1 MQAATLPCLRIELG
15 PCDAARRIVRNP
27 VEEQMK
33 CSKIFVITVPLLLC
47 FALSGVAQL
56 QKGTQAGDG
65 PLLRELV
72 GLERSALDRW
82 IKVDPEGYLSLYDPG
97 ISYFDPFTEK
107 RIDGLEGL
115 QARVA
120 QMKGT
125 KSPFEDLHYEIVD
138 PRVQRF
144 GDVGVLTF
152 QVINYGK
159 VHGQP
164 ESVVSHWNSTE
175 IYARVHGKWKIVHS
189 HWSFVKPQLKQP

>member
-1 MQAATLPCLRIELG
+1 
-15 PCDAARRIVRNP
+15 
-27 VEEQMK
+27 MK
-33 CSKIFVITVPLLLC
+33 CSKILVIRVLLLLC
-47 FALSGVAQL
+47 FAPPGVAQL
-56 QKGTQAGDG
+56 QKAAQAVDD
-65 PLLRELV
+65 PLLQELV
-72 GLERSALDRW
+72 GLERSALNRW
-82 IKVDPEGYLSLYDPG
+82 IKVDPEGYLSLYDSG

-107 RIDGLEGL
+107 RVDGLEAV
-115 QARVA
+115 QERVA
-120 QMKGT
+120 RMKGT
-125 KSPFEDLHYEIVD
+125 QLPFEDLRYEIVD

-159 VHGQP
+159 VHGQS